1 MVLTEIGE
9 VRVHEGERQHLLR
22 PSLSAMAQIGSPAEI
37 VRVFSAVMAD
47 EAHHSQFDEALAVI
61 HACAVDDLGDLF
73 GGHVP
78 DGKKLRYQPGRA
90 DPAHI
95 IPLAR
100 CLLKHGVTGALP
112 PLPPKPGQEGGEPEY
127 VQEFD
132 ARAHAAIAMAH
143 LGASSAEAWAMTM
156 TELVG
161 ALRAK
166 YPPQESR
173 EPGSRAP
180 SRESME
186 KTMEWFDRVEAAR
199 AGKSGA

>member
-1 MVLTEIGE
+1 MTLTEIGE
-9 VRVHEGERQHLLR
+9 IRVHDGERQHLLR
-22 PSLSAMAQIGSPAEI
+22 PSLSAMAQIGSPEEI

-47 EAHHSQFDEALAVI
+47 TPHPSQFDEALAVV
-61 HACAVDDLGDLF
+61 HACAVDDLGGLF

-78 DGKKLRYQPGRA
+78 DGKALRYQPGRA

-100 CLLKHGVTGALP
+100 CLLKHGITGALP
-112 PLPPKPGQEGGEPEY
+112 PLPPKPGHESSEPEY

-132 ARAHAAIAMAH
+132 ARAHAALAMAH
-143 LGASSAEAWAMTM
+143 LGASSAEAWSMTM

-166 YPPQESR
+166 YPQQESR

-180 SRESME
+180 DKESME
-186 KTMEWFDRVEAAR
+186 KTMEWFERVEAAR
-199 AGKSGA
+199 AGKSSS